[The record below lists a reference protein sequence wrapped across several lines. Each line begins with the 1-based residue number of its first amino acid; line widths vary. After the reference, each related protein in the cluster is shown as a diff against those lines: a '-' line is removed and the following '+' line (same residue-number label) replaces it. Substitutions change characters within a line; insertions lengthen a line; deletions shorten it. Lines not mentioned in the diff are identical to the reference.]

1 MNRTEVTLVIIN
13 IIFTFIALIVGIIHK
28 DMPFVL
34 ISFNAFIG
42 WINVMRYKN
51 VI

>member
-13 IIFTFIALIVGIIHK
+13 IILAFIALIAGMIHK
-28 DMPFVL
+28 DVSFVL
-34 ISFNAFIG
+34 ISCNALIG